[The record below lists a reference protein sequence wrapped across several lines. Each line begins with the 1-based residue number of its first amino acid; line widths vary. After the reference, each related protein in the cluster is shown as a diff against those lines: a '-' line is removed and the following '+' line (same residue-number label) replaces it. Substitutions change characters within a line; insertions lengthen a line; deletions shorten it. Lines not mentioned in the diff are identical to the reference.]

1 MTLASAI
8 LAENPI
14 IIEDTIP
21 VGSSQNSALQVPGSI
36 RQSELANRHLQ
47 RDKLMDEPGREEL
60 GQALLDIGSRQD
72 VAAFETI
79 YNHFAGRVKSFL
91 LGKGMD
97 DAIAEELMQEILL
110 IVWRR
115 AESYDPTKAV
125 ASTWIFTIARNR
137 RIDYLRG
144 NSRVEVEL
152 DDAMLERDTE
162 HQNTSETLEHKTAL
176 AQESQKLSDAMLNL
190 PPEQQQVMHLSY
202 FRGQSHGD
210 IAQWLG
216 LPVGTV
222 KSRIRLALQNVRTNM
237 QAGDIDRDP
246 FEY

>member
-137 RIDYLRG
+137 RID
-144 NSRVEVEL
+144 
-152 DDAMLERDTE
+152 
-162 HQNTSETLEHKTAL
+162 L